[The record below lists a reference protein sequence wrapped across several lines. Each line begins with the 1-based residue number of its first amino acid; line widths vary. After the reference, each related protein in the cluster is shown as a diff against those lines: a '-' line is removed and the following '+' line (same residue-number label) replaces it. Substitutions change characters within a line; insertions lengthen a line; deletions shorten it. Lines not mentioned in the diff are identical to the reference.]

1 MPLHYV
7 ATVLTFLA
15 IAPPALPQVPPPPMH
30 PVQEDV
36 AEKLVQAFAAKD
48 LPAYAS
54 LLASNVQVFE
64 DGKNVALNKEAWL
77 RRFGPKLAAEG
88 VTFNMAPGF
97 ASTGRLLFI
106 EYFNSLA
113 SWGRD
118 VPPAC
123 CWGYDAVAYDIVDG
137 KIQTIRRL
145 RGGEFRLGADGRHAE
160 H

>member
-1 MPLHYV
+1 MPLPSV
-7 ATVLTFLA
+7 ATVLNFLA
-15 IAPPALPQVPPPPMH
+15 FVPPAVAQVVPAPMQ

-36 AEKLVQAFAAKD
+36 AEKLVRAFAAKD
-48 LPAYAS
+48 LAAYAS
-54 LLASNVQVFE
+54 LLASDVQVFE
-64 DGKNVALNKEAWL
+64 DGKNVAQNKEAWL

-88 VTFNMAPGF
+88 VTFSLTPGLG
-97 ASTGRLLFI
+97 STGPLLFI
-106 EYFNSLA
+106 EYFDSLA
-113 SWGRD
+113 SWGRA

-145 RGGEFRLGADGRHAE
+145 RGGKFRLGADGRHAE

>member
-1 MPLHYV
+1 MLLRHV
-7 ATVLTFLA
+7 AAVLTFLS
-15 IAPPALPQVPPPPMH
+15 IAPPALAQVPPPPM
-30 PVQEDV
+30 QALQQDV
-36 AEKLVQAFAAKD
+36 AEKLVRAFAAKD
-48 LPAYAS
+48 LATYSS
-54 LLASNVQVFE
+54 LLASDVQVFQ
-64 DGKNVALNKEAWL
+64 DGKNVAQNKEAWL

-88 VTFNMAPGF
+88 VTFNLAPGF
-97 ASTGRLLFI
+97 GSTGRLRFI

-145 RGGEFRLGADGRHAE
+145 KGGEFRLGADGKHAE
-160 H
+160 R